1 MSVMRTRYTSRRFAL
16 GALAATL
23 VLTAAAC
30 GGGDSG
36 TTSTTASGT
45 SAEAWATGVCS
56 SVTTWKTSLGNIKAS
71 VTGSVPTKSQ
81 LEKAGQDIVA
91 ATQTLTKSLKQLGKP
106 ETAQG
111 QAAKQNVDTLAT
123 TLQNDLDK
131 IQQALKSGSSGS
143 GGTMAEITTLSTT
156 LAAMANN
163 LKIAGDNLKQFA
175 PSGELQQAFQQADAC
190 KPYVK
195 S

>member
-1 MSVMRTRYTSRRFAL
+1 MSMMRTRYANERSLL
-16 GALAATL
+16 GLLVAVL
-23 VLTAAAC
+23 VLFAAAC
-30 GGGDSG
+30 GGGGSG
-36 TTSTTASGT
+36 TTTTSASGT
-45 SAEAWATGVCS
+45 SAEAWASGVCS
-56 SVTTWKTSLGNIKAS
+56 SVTTWKTSLGNIKAG

-91 ATQTLTKSLKQLGKP
+91 ATKTLTQSLKKLGKP

-123 TLQNDLDK
+123 TLENDLNK
-131 IQQALKSGSSGS
+131 IQQTLKSSPSGAA
-143 GGTMAEITTLSTT
+143 GTMSEISTLSAT
-156 LAAMANN
+156 LAAMANSLKLAGEN
-163 LKIAGDNLKQFA
+163 LKEFA